1 MRRKKNWNDYID
13 NLKDEMEQKD
23 WRIARDI
30 NVAEKIKKETAQEIK
45 KSVVVIK
52 AKTPNQQTYINCIK
66 ECTLTICS
74 GVAGTGKTYI
84 ACGVAA
90 RYLNEGK
97 IERIILT
104 RPLVE
109 CGRKLGA
116 LPGSLSEKTDAYMSA
131 MFEAFGDFF
140 EPNILKKHFES
151 KTIEVVPLETMR
163 GRTFHNAF
171 MILDE
176 AQNATKT
183 QMTMFLTR
191 MGVGTKVIV
200 CGDTKQSDLDQKE
213 GNPLPWVIERLS
225 DPDIAKVAM
234 GKEDI
239 QRHGLLRHILERLS
253 D

>member
-1 MRRKKNWNDYID
+1 MRRKKNWKDYID
-13 NLKDEMEQKD
+13 SLKDEMEQKD

-52 AKTPNQQTYINCIK
+52 AKTANQQTYINCIK

-84 ACGVAA
+84 ACGIAA

-109 CGRKLGA
+109 CGRKIGA

-131 MFEAFGDFF
+131 MFESFGDFF
-140 EPNILKKHFES
+140 EPNILKKHF
-151 KTIEVVPLETMR
+151 K
-163 GRTFHNAF
+163 N
-171 MILDE
+171 
-176 AQNATKT
+176 
-183 QMTMFLTR
+183 
-191 MGVGTKVIV
+191 
-200 CGDTKQSDLDQKE
+200 
-213 GNPLPWVIERLS
+213 
-225 DPDIAKVAM
+225 
-234 GKEDI
+234 
-239 QRHGLLRHILERLS
+239 
-253 D
+253 